1 MLTLKELKQ
10 TYDNSHPDYEQLMN
24 RTDITDKKLNKIKR
38 EILQPYL
45 EGQKLEGRVI
55 VYKEKYAGF
64 VVISDVEMTEKGFKA
79 SIQALDPLDQPYEHH
94 KHIEGSRW
102 KIGGPWNMLMCNTTS
117 IGCFYVGWNIWP
129 EASFTKYIEN
139 VYLNQGKQAAFTEVM
154 KSLYN

>member
-45 EGQKLEGRVI
+45 EEQKLEGRVI

-129 EASFTKYIEN
+129 EDSFTKYIEEI
-139 VYLNQGKQAAFTEVM
+139 YLSKGKQAAFSQVM
-154 KSLYN
+154 HTLY

>member
-1 MLTLKELKQ
+1 MQTLKELKQ
-10 TYDNSHPDYEQLMN
+10 TYDNSHSDYEHLLN
-24 RTDITDKKLNKIKR
+24 RADITDKKLNKIKR

-45 EGQKLEGRVI
+45 EDQQLEGRVI
-55 VYKEKYAGF
+55 VYKEKYSGF

-129 EASFTKYIEN
+129 EASFTKQIEKI
-139 VYLNQGKQAAFTEVM
+139 YLKLGKTAAYRAVVQT
-154 KSLYN
+154 LH

>member
-1 MLTLKELKQ
+1 MQTLKELKQ
-10 TYDNSHPDYEQLMN
+10 TYDNSHPYYEHLLH
-24 RTDITDKKLNKIKR
+24 RADITDKKLNKIKR

-45 EGQKLEGRVI
+45 EDQQLEGRVI

-64 VVISDVEMTEKGFKA
+64 DVISDVEMTEKGFKA
-79 SIQALDPLDQPYEHH
+79 SIQALDPLDQPCEHH

-129 EASFTKYIEN
+129 EASFTKYIEEI
-139 VYLNQGKQAAFTEVM
+139 YLTQGKQAAFRFM
-154 KSLYN
+154 MSSLA

>member
-24 RTDITDKKLNKIKR
+24 RADITDKKLNKIKR

-45 EGQKLEGRVI
+45 EDQQLEGRVI

-94 KHIEGSRW
+94 KHIEGSSW

-129 EASFTKYIEN
+129 EASFTKDIEEI
-139 VYLNQGKQAAFTEVM
+139 YLSKGKQAGFSQVM
-154 KSLYN
+154 NTLY

>member
-1 MLTLKELKQ
+1 MLTLKQLKQ
-10 TYDNSHPDYEQLMN
+10 TYDNSHPDYEHLLN
-24 RTDITDKKLNKIKR
+24 RADITDKKLNKIKR

-45 EGQKLEGRVI
+45 EEQKLEGRVI

-94 KHIEGSRW
+94 KHIEGSSW

-129 EASFTKYIEN
+129 EASFTKQIEKI
-139 VYLNQGKQAAFTEVM
+139 YLKLGKTAAYRAVVQT
-154 KSLYN
+154 LH

>member
-1 MLTLKELKQ
+1 MQTLKELKQ
-10 TYDNSHPDYEQLMN
+10 TYDNSHPDYEHLLY
-24 RTDITDKKLNKIKR
+24 RADITDKKLNKIKR
-38 EILQPYL
+38 KILEPYL
-45 EGQKLEGRVI
+45 EEQQLEGRVI

-94 KHIEGSRW
+94 KNIEGSRW

-129 EASFTKYIEN
+129 EASFTKYIEEI
-139 VYLNQGKQAAFTEVM
+139 YLSKGKQAAFSQVM
-154 KSLYN
+154 HTLY

>member
-10 TYDNSHPDYEQLMN
+10 TYDNSHPDYEHLLN
-24 RTDITDKKLNKIKR
+24 RADITDKKLNKIKR

-45 EGQKLEGRVI
+45 EEQKLEGRVI

-79 SIQALDPLDQPYEHH
+79 SIQALDPLDQPYGHH

-102 KIGGPWNMLMCNTTS
+102 KIGGPWNMLMCNATS

-129 EASFTKYIEN
+129 EASFTEYIEEI
-139 VYLNQGKQAAFTEVM
+139 YLSKGQQAAFSQVM
-154 KSLYN
+154 RTL

>member
-10 TYDNSHPDYEQLMN
+10 TYDNSHPDYEHLLN
-24 RTDITDKKLNKIKR
+24 RADITDKKLNKIKR
-38 EILQPYL
+38 EILKPYL
-45 EGQKLEGRVI
+45 EEQQLEGRVI

-129 EASFTKYIEN
+129 EASFTKQIEKI
-139 VYLNQGKQAAFTEVM
+139 YLKLGKTAAYRAVVQT
-154 KSLYN
+154 LH

>member
-10 TYDNSHPDYEQLMN
+10 TYDNSHPDYEHLLN
-24 RTDITDKKLNKIKR
+24 RADITDKKLNKIKR

-45 EGQKLEGRVI
+45 EDQQLEGRVI

-64 VVISDVEMTEKGFKA
+64 VVISNVEMTEKGFKA

-129 EASFTKYIEN
+129 EASFTKYIEEI
-139 VYLNQGKQAAFTEVM
+139 YLSKGKQAAFSQVM
-154 KSLYN
+154 RTL

>member
-1 MLTLKELKQ
+1 MQTLKELKQ
-10 TYDNSHPDYEQLMN
+10 SYDNSHPDYEHLLN
-24 RTDITDKKLNKIKR
+24 RADITDKKLNKIKR

-45 EGQKLEGRVI
+45 EEQKLEGRFI

-102 KIGGPWNMLMCNTTS
+102 KIGGPWNMLMCNATS

-129 EASFTKYIEN
+129 EASFTKYIEEI
-139 VYLNQGKQAAFTEVM
+139 YLSKGRQAAYQ
-154 KSLYN
+154 SLMNSLA

>member
-24 RTDITDKKLNKIKR
+24 RADITDKKLNKIKR

-45 EGQKLEGRVI
+45 EEQKLEGRVI

-64 VVISDVEMTEKGFKA
+64 VVISDVQMTEKGFKA
-79 SIQALDPLDQPYEHH
+79 NIQALDPLDQPYEHH
-94 KHIEGSRW
+94 KHIEGSRR

-129 EASFTKYIEN
+129 EASFTKFIEEI
-139 VYLNQGKQAAFTEVM
+139 YLSKGKQAAFSHIMRT
-154 KSLYN
+154 LY

>member
-10 TYDNSHPDYEQLMN
+10 AYDKSHPDYEHLLN
-24 RTDITDKKLNKIKR
+24 RADITDKKLNKIKR

-45 EGQKLEGRVI
+45 EDQKLEGRVI

-79 SIQALDPLDQPYEHH
+79 RIQALDPLDQPYEHH

-129 EASFTKYIEN
+129 EASFTKYIEEI
-139 VYLNQGKQAAFTEVM
+139 YLSKGRQAAFSQVM
-154 KSLYN
+154 RTLF

>member
-1 MLTLKELKQ
+1 MQTLKQLKQ
-10 TYDNSHPDYEQLMN
+10 TYDNSHPDYEHLMH
-24 RTDITDKKLNKIKR
+24 RADITDKKLNKIKR

-45 EGQKLEGRVI
+45 EDQQLEGRVI

-129 EASFTKYIEN
+129 EASFTKQIEKI
-139 VYLNQGKQAAFTEVM
+139 YLKLGKTAAFRAVVQT
-154 KSLYN
+154 LH

>member
-1 MLTLKELKQ
+1 MLTLKQLKQ
-10 TYDNSHPDYEQLMN
+10 TYVNSHPDYEQLMN
-24 RTDITDKKLNKIKR
+24 RADITDKKLNKIKR

-45 EGQKLEGRVI
+45 EEQKLEGRVI

-129 EASFTKYIEN
+129 EASFTKYIEEI
-139 VYLNQGKQAAFTEVM
+139 YLSQGKQAAFSQVM
-154 KSLYN
+154 QTLY

>member
-1 MLTLKELKQ
+1 MLTLKQLKQ
-10 TYDNSHPDYEQLMN
+10 TYDNSHPDYEHLLN
-24 RTDITDKKLNKIKR
+24 RADITDKKLNKIKR

-45 EGQKLEGRVI
+45 EEQKLEGRVI

-79 SIQALDPLDQPYEHH
+79 NIQALDPLDQPYEHH

-129 EASFTKYIEN
+129 EASFTKQIEKI
-139 VYLNQGKQAAFTEVM
+139 YLKLGKTAAYRAVVQT
-154 KSLYN
+154 LH

>member
-10 TYDNSHPDYEQLMN
+10 THDNSHPDYKQLMN
-24 RTDITDKKLNKIKR
+24 WADITDKKLNKIKR

-45 EGQKLEGRVI
+45 EDQQLEGRVI

-129 EASFTKYIEN
+129 EASFTKYIEEI
-139 VYLNQGKQAAFTEVM
+139 YLSKGKQAAFSHVM
-154 KSLYN
+154 RTLY

>member
-1 MLTLKELKQ
+1 MLTLKQLKQ
-10 TYDNSHPDYEQLMN
+10 TYDNSHPDYEHLLN
-24 RTDITDKKLNKIKR
+24 RADITDKKLNKIKR

-45 EGQKLEGRVI
+45 EEQKLEGRVI

-129 EASFTKYIEN
+129 EASFTKYIEEI
-139 VYLNQGKQAAFTEVM
+139 YLRQGKKAAFSNVM
-154 KSLYN
+154 QTL

>member
-10 TYDNSHPDYEQLMN
+10 THDNSHPDYKQLMN
-24 RTDITDKKLNKIKR
+24 RADITDKKLNKIKR

-45 EGQKLEGRVI
+45 EDQQLEGRVI

-102 KIGGPWNMLMCNTTS
+102 KIGGPWSMLMCNTTS

-129 EASFTKYIEN
+129 EASFTKYIEEI
-139 VYLNQGKQAAFTEVM
+139 YLRQGKKAAFSNVM
-154 KSLYN
+154 QTL

>member
-10 TYDNSHPDYEQLMN
+10 TYDNSHPDYEHLLN
-24 RTDITDKKLNKIKR
+24 RADITDKKLNKIKR

-45 EGQKLEGRVI
+45 EEQKLEGRVI

-79 SIQALDPLDQPYEHH
+79 SIQALDPLDQPYKHH

-102 KIGGPWNMLMCNTTS
+102 KIGGPWNMLMCNATS

-129 EASFTKYIEN
+129 EASFTKYIEEI
-139 VYLNQGKQAAFTEVM
+139 YLTQGKQAAFSQVM
-154 KSLYN
+154 HTLH

>member
-10 TYDNSHPDYEQLMN
+10 TYDNSHPDYEHLLN
-24 RTDITDKKLNKIKR
+24 RADITDKKLNKIKR

-45 EGQKLEGRVI
+45 EDQQLEGRVV

-79 SIQALDPLDQPYEHH
+79 SIQALDPLNQPYEHH

-102 KIGGPWNMLMCNTTS
+102 KIGGPWNMLMCNSTS

-129 EASFTKYIEN
+129 EASFNKNIEEI
-139 VYLNQGKQAAFTEVM
+139 YLSKGKQAAFSQVM
-154 KSLYN
+154 HTLY